1 MAMEKFFT
9 HYSDYI
15 FIYLDNFNIPFL
27 NYLLVML
34 GNYRKYPSTEKLIT
48 TTTTTTTND
57 NEIDHRN
64 NYKVMG
70 SPPDEYFNTVTLP
83 YWKTN
88 NDNNDNTKISKL
100 ANAYHSHGV
109 QVKYCGTCHIW
120 RPSRTS
126 HCNTC
131 QQCILNHDHHC
142 IFK

>member
-1 MAMEKFFT
+1 
-9 HYSDYI
+9 
-15 FIYLDNFNIPFL
+15 
-27 NYLLVML
+27 ML
-34 GNYRKYPSTEKLIT
+34 EITEKYPSTEKLI

-83 YWKTN
+83 YWKPIMTIMTIPKFQN
-88 NDNNDNTKISKL
+88 LLMLIILMEFKE
-100 ANAYHSHGV
+100 Y
-109 QVKYCGTCHIW
+109 GTCHIW

-142 IFK
+142 IF

>member
-15 FIYLDNFNIPFL
+15 FIYLDNFNIPFFKL
-27 NYLLVML
+27 
-34 GNYRKYPSTEKLIT
+34 STGDAGKLPKNIHLPKKLITT

-83 YWKTN
+83 Y
-88 NDNNDNTKISKL
+88 
-100 ANAYHSHGV
+100 
-109 QVKYCGTCHIW
+109 
-120 RPSRTS
+120 
-126 HCNTC
+126 
-131 QQCILNHDHHC
+131 
-142 IFK
+142 